1 MLKMKHGEL
10 ENKSIEELKEIII
23 GYQLM
28 VDKLKKEN
36 ELLKYELDN
45 YDSLQ
50 AGKCCQCERKSI
62 QNYIDVSINLMNI
75 QDLIESLEDIAEDM
89 TPRAFQNYILGEFSK
104 EIKRMI
110 KVDK

>member
-1 MLKMKHGEL
+1 MKH
-10 ENKSIEELKEIII
+10 EELDNKTKQELKKIII

-45 YDSLQ
+45 FESLQ
-50 AGKCCQCERKSI
+50 TGKCCECERKSI
-62 QNYIDVSINLMNI
+62 QNYIDVNINLMNI
-75 QDLIESLEDIAEDM
+75 QDLIENLEDMAEDM
-89 TPRAFQNYILGEFSK
+89 TSREFQNYILGEFSK

-110 KVDK
+110 K

>member
-1 MLKMKHGEL
+1 MKHEEL
-10 ENKSIEELKEIII
+10 ENKSIAELKKIII

-45 YDSLQ
+45 FESLQ
-50 AGKCCQCERKSI
+50 AGRCCECERKSI
-62 QNYIDVSINLMNI
+62 QDYIDANINLMNI
-75 QDLIESLEDIAEDM
+75 HDLVESLEDMVEDM
-89 TPRAFQNYILGEFSK
+89 TSREFQNYILGEFSS

-110 KVDK
+110 KADK

>member
-1 MLKMKHGEL
+1 MKH
-10 ENKSIEELKEIII
+10 EELDNKTKQELKKIII

-36 ELLKYELDN
+36 ELLKCELDN
-45 YDSLQ
+45 FESLQ
-50 AGKCCQCERKSI
+50 AGKCCECERKSI

-89 TPRAFQNYILGEFSK
+89 TSREFQNYILGDFSK